1 MASAS
6 RRMFEALEAIASEP
20 GGIAVTDF
28 ARKLG
33 VSKATASRLLAS
45 LVEAG
50 FVTKADAQRHV
61 LDLQVWIWGVEAAAR
76 VRRLAEIVRPVAIQ
90 AAAANDALIATTI
103 LHRQQAV
110 FVEVLI
116 PSHSTTVVVHGPRII
131 PAYACAPGK
140 AILAFAGPER
150 QQKALQGKLRR
161 FTDATLTSPP
171 ELQQEFALI
180 RERGYALNRGEYL
193 ADIVGVAVPVCDG
206 SGDVVAAVS
215 SSGSTANWDIER
227 LTALVPTLKTISDSA
242 SAALGYSLTASRVG

>member
-1 MASAS
+1 MANAS
-6 RRMFEALEAIASEP
+6 RRIFEALEAIASEP
-20 GGIAVTDF
+20 DGVAVTDF

-61 LDLQVWIWGVEAAAR
+61 LDLQLWIWGVQAAAR
-76 VRRLAEIVRPVAIQ
+76 VRRIAEIVRPAAIH
-90 AAAANDALIATTI
+90 AAAANDALIATTV
-103 LHRQQAV
+103 LCGQQAV
-110 FVEVLI
+110 FLEVLI
-116 PSHSTTVVVHGPRII
+116 PSHGTTVVAHGHSII

-150 QQKALQGKLRR
+150 QQKALPCTLQR
-161 FTDATLTSPP
+161 FTDATLTSLP

-180 RERGYALNRGEYL
+180 RARGYALNRGEYY
-193 ADIVGVAVPVCDG
+193 ADTVGVAVPIFDG

-215 SSGSTANWDIER
+215 SSGSTAQWSIDR
-227 LTALVPTLKTISDSA
+227 LTALVPALTVIRDAA
-242 SAALGYSLTASRVG
+242 SAAMGYSPTANRIG